1 MWSKYKFYFI
11 GVALLAGVAVVYYV
25 RKRKATKEEKEVI
38 ASTEAVVGM
47 PKAKE
52 SQMNIGK
59 SFAMV
64 SQN

>member
-25 RKRKATKEEKEVI
+25 RKQRAVKAEEEAI
-38 ASTEAVVGM
+38 SDTEAVAGISR
-47 PKAKE
+47 AKE

-64 SQN
+64 AN